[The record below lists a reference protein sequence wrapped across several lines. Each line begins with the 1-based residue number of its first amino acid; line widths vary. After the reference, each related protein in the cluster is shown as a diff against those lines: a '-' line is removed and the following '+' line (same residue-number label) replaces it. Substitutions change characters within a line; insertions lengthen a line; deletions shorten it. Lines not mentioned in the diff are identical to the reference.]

1 MRENVFSG
9 GKFYVRYAKIVYKQ
23 LMARK
28 TVTYESVV
36 KEYLGDKYDP
46 QKHTLTKN
54 VEKYGELKKAFLYVR
69 KAIKEVAG
77 EDSIVMSGRNRCK
90 DESGRRGYRYVG
102 TDEDPLKDMVNARAI
117 KDLTDYWTFCQD
129 SEGFLPEEWLEYF
142 MKDTRD
148 LLEIHNRKRRKQ
160 QIMGTD
166 SACRSVRNR
175 NLVPQLYKYIK
186 MQRVLSVTY
195 IPRFEDDKREQLVFH
210 PHYLREF
217 NGRWF
222 LFGHAE
228 GREPENGYNLA
239 VDRIENVSKKYGKWC
254 GAPEGFYEDY
264 FRDIVG
270 VTHDKKNQ
278 KNPEP
283 YNVVLR
289 AHSEYMFGLVKTC
302 PLHHS
307 QKIVTDF
314 GEHDG
319 EEYGDFELYVE
330 LNNELIGRILQ
341 KGEKLEVISPSKARD
356 MVKDEVKKMMNRYNS

>member
-1 MRENVFSG
+1 MRKNVFSG
-9 GKFYVRYAKIVYKQ
+9 CKYYVRYAKIVYKQ

-46 QKHTLTKN
+46 QKFTLTK
-54 VEKYGELKKAFLYVR
+54 EEGYRELKKAFPDVC
-69 KAIKEVAG
+69 KAIKEAAG
-77 EDSIVMSGRNRCK
+77 EHSIEKSGRNRCK
-90 DESGRRGYRYVG
+90 EESGRRGYRYVG

-117 KDLTDYWTFCQD
+117 TDLTDYWTFCQD
-129 SEGFLPEEWLEYF
+129 SEGFLPEEWLEHF
-142 MKDTRD
+142 MKDTKD

-166 SACRSVRNR
+166 LAYRSVRNR
-175 NLVPQLYKYIK
+175 DLVPKLYDYIK
-186 MQRVLSVTY
+186 MKRVLSVTY

-239 VDRIENVSKKYGKWC
+239 VDRIECKPVRLLDKKWR

-264 FRDIVG
+264 FRDMVG
-270 VTHDKKNQ
+270 VSHDKE
-278 KNPEP
+278 NPEP
-283 YNVVLR
+283 CHVVLR

-307 QKIVTDF
+307 QKIVLDF
-314 GEHDG
+314 GEHDE

-356 MVKDEVKKMMNRYNS
+356 MVKDEVKKMMDRYNS

>member
-1 MRENVFSG
+1 M
-9 GKFYVRYAKIVYKQ
+9 GKKKNMFVGDSYYAQYAIKVYAQ
-23 LMARK
+23 LKSRK
-28 TVTYESVV
+28 TVTYESVI

-46 QKHTLTKN
+46 QKQSPSKT
-54 VEKYGELKKAFLYVR
+54 EGYGQLKKAFLEVR
-69 KAIKEVAG
+69 RAIKEVAG

-117 KDLTDYWTFCQD
+117 KDLMKYWTFCQD

-175 NLVPQLYKYIK
+175 DLVPKLYNYIK

-228 GREPENGYNLA
+228 GKTPEYGYNLA
-239 VDRIENVSKKYGKWC
+239 VDRIEKVSKKYGKWC

-270 VTHDKKNQ
+270 VTVSHGKIRKRY
-278 KNPEP
+278 K
-283 YNVVLR
+283 VIVR
-289 AHSEYMFGLVKTC
+289 AHSFYMFGLVKTC

-307 QKIVTDF
+307 QKIVLDF

-319 EEYGDFELYVE
+319 EEYGEFELHVE

-341 KGEKLEVISPSKARD
+341 KGEKLEVIFPSKARD
-356 MVKDEVKKMMNRYNS
+356 MVKDEVKKMMDRYKS

>member
-54 VEKYGELKKAFLYVR
+54 VERYGELKKAFSDVR

-77 EDSIVMSGRNRCK
+77 EDSIEKSGRNRCK
-90 DESGRRGYRYVG
+90 EESGRRRYRYVG
-102 TDEDPLKDMVNARAI
+102 MDEDPLKDMVNARAI
-117 KDLTDYWTFCQD
+117 NDLMKYWTFCQD

-166 SACRSVRNR
+166 SACSSVRNR
-175 NLVPQLYKYIK
+175 DLVPKLYSYIK

-195 IPRFEDDKREQLVFH
+195 IPRFEDDNRQQLVFH

-222 LFGHAE
+222 LLGHAE
-228 GREPENGYNLA
+228 GKTPENGYNLA
-239 VDRIENVSKKYGKWC
+239 VDRIEKVSKKYGKWC

-270 VTHDKKNQ
+270 VTHEPHEKNS
-278 KNPEP
+278 EP

-289 AHSEYMFGLVKTC
+289 AHGEYMFGLVKTC

-307 QKIVTDF
+307 QKIVLDF

-319 EEYGDFELYVE
+319 KEYGDFELHVE
-330 LNNELIGRILQ
+330 LNKEFIGRILQ
-341 KGEKLEVISPSKARD
+341 KGKMLEVISPSEARD
-356 MVKDEVKKMMNRYNS
+356 MVKEEVQNMKCRYES